1 MRVVLYS
8 IFIEKYYIDS
18 QIVYFWKANYGI
30 WDKFIRPDCKLQNNE
45 KW

>member
-8 IFIEKYYIDS
+8 IFIEKYIDF

-30 WDKFIRPDCKLQNNE
+30 SDKFIRPDCKLQNNE